1 MAEKEKKKWYKAAW
15 NWAYKHG
22 LTPLNKRFWAI
33 AIIGVGVARKDTATI
48 GVGLGAM
55 GAGEYHALTSEGK
68 VSNIEQTYQKA
79 RGFFKT
85 EKTERGSK

>member
-33 AIIGVGVARKDTATI
+33 ATIGVGLSRKDAATI
-48 GVGLGAM
+48 GVGLGGM
-55 GAGEYHALTSEGK
+55 GMGELHAGLSKDRE
-68 VSNIEQTYQKA
+68 SNIEKTYQKA